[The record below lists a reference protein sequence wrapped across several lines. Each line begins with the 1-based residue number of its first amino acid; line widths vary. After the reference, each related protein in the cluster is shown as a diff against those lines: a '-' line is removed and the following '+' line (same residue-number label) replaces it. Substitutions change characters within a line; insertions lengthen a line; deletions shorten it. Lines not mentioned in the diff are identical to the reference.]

1 MSMQK
6 ILTFGE
12 ILIRQQS
19 LHDSFFEPGEN
30 LLKIYPGG
38 SEANVAVSLAQMG
51 SQVEYVSAFPE
62 NKLSSEILNVLKS
75 YQVDTSKC
83 IYFGDRIGTYLL
95 LSANG
100 LTNGE
105 VIYDRKYASFS
116 QLRSK
121 HIDID
126 RLFDGVDWFHWSAL
140 SPALNQET
148 ADMMEVLL
156 QAAKARNICISV
168 DLNDRSKLWQY
179 GKDPIDVMP
188 KLVAYC
194 QVIMGNI
201 WAANKMLGTPID
213 PTFNRET
220 PAATYID
227 FANKLAT
234 TIFKDYP
241 NALHIAQ
248 TFRFMDNPKHNLF
261 YGTYHTPT
269 QNSTSK
275 TYETNE
281 IIDRIGSGD
290 AFMAGLIYAIRSTIN
305 PEEIINM
312 ATAAG
317 YQKLFI
323 EGDFGQGKFN

>member
-1 MSMQK
+1 MQK

-19 LHDSFFEPGEN
+19 IHDSFFKTGEN

-51 SQVEYVSAFPE
+51 ANVEYFSAFPE
-62 NKLSSEILNVLKS
+62 NKLSNELLNVLES
-75 YQVDTSKC
+75 YQVDTRKC

-116 QLRSK
+116 RLTSK
-121 HIDID
+121 DID
-126 RLFDGVDWFHWSAL
+126 LDQLFDGIDWFHWSAL
-140 SPALNQET
+140 SPALNQDT

-156 QAAKARNICISV
+156 QAAKERNIYISV
-168 DLNDRSKLWQY
+168 DLNYRSKLWQY
-179 GKDPIDVMP
+179 GKEPLEIMP
-188 KLVAYC
+188 KLVDYC

-213 PTFNRET
+213 PTFNRQT
-220 PAATYID
+220 PVEEYIE
-227 FANKLAT
+227 FANNLAKI
-234 TIFKDYP
+234 IFQKYP

-261 YGTYHTPT
+261 YGTYHSPAE
-269 QNSTSK
+269 NAASAPL
-275 TYETNE
+275 ETHA

-290 AFMAGLIYAIRSTIN
+290 AFMAGLIYALRSNNT
-305 PEEIINM
+305 PQEIINL

>member
-1 MSMQK
+1 MQK

-19 LHDSFFEPGEN
+19 LHDSFFKPGDN

-51 SQVEYVSAFPE
+51 TEVEYVSAFPE
-62 NKLSSEILNVLKS
+62 NKLSDELIKVLQS
-75 YQVDTSKC
+75 YRVDTSKC
-83 IYFGDRIGTYLL
+83 IYFGDRIGSYLL

-116 QLRSK
+116 QLTSK
-121 HIDID
+121 DIDID
-126 RLFDGVDWFHWSAL
+126 HLFEGVDWFHWSAL
-140 SPALNQET
+140 SPALNQDT
-148 ADMMEVLL
+148 ADMMAVIL
-156 QAAKARNICISV
+156 QAAKDRNIYVSV
-168 DLNDRSKLWQY
+168 DLNYRSKLWQY
-179 GKDPIDVMP
+179 GKDPLDIMP
-188 KLVAYC
+188 KLVDYC

-213 PTFNRET
+213 PAFNRNT
-220 PAATYID
+220 PAEEYIE
-227 FANKLAT
+227 FANNLAT
-234 TIFKDYP
+234 IIFQKYP

-248 TFRFMDNPKHNLF
+248 TFRFMDSPKHNLF
-261 YGTYHTPT
+261 YGTYHSPE
-269 QNSTSK
+269 QNAVSTS
-275 TYETNE
+275 YETHE

-290 AFMAGLIYAIRSTIN
+290 AFMAGLIHAIRSSDN
-305 PEEIINM
+305 PQEIINL

-323 EGDFGQGKFN
+323 EGDFGQGKF